1 MKGDSMDCN
10 RSEKLLVEYVYQ
22 ELSAKATLKLEKH
35 LQLCD
40 RCSKTLENWQAIHR
54 GFQKSTGEAL
64 VPPYLKQRI
73 LVSAKEELQRKP
85 TFGEMFVSFLRPA
98 MVAPVIIFGLIAL
111 LVTWQKEARKTEMAE
126 VKASVGTEQEA
137 SDLRLR
143 KMPPAAPQQNATKTP
158 SGEGSSLS
166 KDLENDGKSDQPAR
180 EDFARQKTDKLEQG
194 AVGGLQDQ
202 TLKRPESQ
210 NEAAKPAEREFY
222 GNLPAKV
229 SDEKKMAK
237 LKESGAKKQE
247 ELASAAPAAA
257 PPAPSVQDAEEAPQG
272 DSEFQ
277 QAQYWFKNNQLNQGK
292 IVAEQAISR
301 DKNKSL
307 ATQFHQAGIDY
318 QKSNEPQQAI
328 VQYNLVLKNYPEYP
342 DSPDVLLRLGDSYTQ
357 IGEYDKAISAY
368 AHLQNF
374 GEYRSVA
381 AEKLKDVQARRKA
394 QEQLKSLG
402 YVSQKPQ

>member
-1 MKGDSMDCN
+1 MDCN
-10 RSEKLLVEYVYQ
+10 RAEKLLVEYVYQ
-22 ELSAKATLKLEKH
+22 ELSAKATMKLEKH

-54 GFQKSTGEAL
+54 GFQKNAGETA

-73 LVSAKEELQRKP
+73 LVSAKEELRRKP

-111 LVTWQKEARKTEMAE
+111 LVTWQKQAKNTEMAE
-126 VKASVGTEQEA
+126 VKSSVAPAESQ

-143 KMPPAAPQQNATKTP
+143 KMAPAPQQNVTKTP
-158 SGEGSSLS
+158 AGEGSSLS
-166 KDLENDGKSDQPAR
+166 KDFEYDGKRNQPAAR
-180 EDFARQKTDKLEQG
+180 ADLGRQKTDKLEQG
-194 AVGGLQDQ
+194 AAVGGLEDQ
-202 TLKRPESQ
+202 TLARPESK
-210 NEAAKPAEREFY
+210 NEPAKPAEREFSDKV
-222 GNLPAKV
+222 PEKV
-229 SDEKKMAK
+229 SDENKMAK

-247 ELASAAPAAA
+247 EEPALAAPVV
-257 PPAPSVQDAEEAPQG
+257 PETSPPSVQKEEKAQQG
-272 DSEFQ
+272 GDEFQ

-328 VQYNLVLKNYPEYP
+328 VQFNLVLNNYPEYS

-374 GEYRSVA
+374 GNYRSLA
-381 AEKLKDVQARRKA
+381 GERLKDVQARRKA
-394 QEQLKSLG
+394 QEQLGSLG